1 MFNAELRDD
10 FLRRA
15 ARDDRGT
22 IAVVWALMFTV
33 VLATVGGAVDFLR
46 WRDAKQT
53 TMTALESAV
62 LAGALELQAN
72 PQNPHAA
79 EDKARAAYAAN
90 TVKRGTV
97 KFDNITF
104 TAGADGQSIGSSGTA
119 SIATAVLSV
128 IGLPDLALTNAAG
141 GDMPRAEIVAGGPG
155 GSNLEVAAIL
165 DITGSMCNDG
175 NGPCTTGTKID
186 ALKAA
191 ATKLV
196 NIVVRADQSNH
207 TSKVALIPF
216 STRVRLAPDDS
227 AAALMKTLTN
237 LDSPR
242 DEWYQSCTSSSGG
255 GGSETSIPWTCNG
268 PYASQGLAWHAM
280 PCVTERFIGGVF
292 DVSDDPPGPGKWL
305 TAHDGSRHPL
315 SDDSRDA
322 AFTGGRG
329 TSATDL
335 AADWNYSPNPGDC
348 ADIYAGS
355 EIVPL
360 TSDKA
365 ALLAHINSLQAYG
378 GTAGALATSWGWYM
392 LSPNWNTV
400 WTGASTPAPYAEITT
415 PNANGAPTLRKV
427 AILMT
432 DGGFNVLRSQK
443 SQPQQTVSDDAI
455 AVCTAMKAKG
465 IEIYTVGFM
474 LNTLSATEAG
484 IARTTL
490 QACGT
495 DVQHFYDSLT
505 AADLETAFH
514 VIGVKLSGIK
524 MK

>member
-1 MFNAELRDD
+1 MYTVKLRAD

-15 ARDDRGT
+15 ASDNRGT
-22 IAVVWALMFTV
+22 IAVVWALTFTV
-33 VLATVGGAVDFLR
+33 MLAFVGGAVDFLR

-53 TMTALESAV
+53 TVVALESAV

-72 PQNPHAA
+72 PQNPQSA
-79 EDKARAAYAAN
+79 EVKARKTYAAN
-90 TVKRGTV
+90 TVRRTAL
-97 KFDNITF
+97 KFDNINF
-104 TAGADGQSIGSSGTA
+104 TAGANGQSIGATGTA
-119 SIATAVLSV
+119 TIATTVLAI
-128 IGLPDLALTNAAG
+128 IGFPELALANAAG

-165 DITGSMCNDG
+165 DVTGSMCNDG
-175 NGPCTTGTKID
+175 NGPCTSGAKID

-191 ATKLV
+191 AAKLV
-196 NIVVRADQSNH
+196 NIVVRPDQGNH

-242 DEWYQSCTSSSGG
+242 DEWYSNCLASTGG
-255 GGSETSIPWTCNG
+255 GGSEADIPWTCTSSV
-268 PYASQGLAWHAM
+268 AAQGLAWHAM

-292 DVSDDPPGPGKWL
+292 DATDDPPGPGKWL

-315 SDDSRDA
+315 SDDSTDT

-329 TSATDL
+329 TSSTDL

-355 EIVPL
+355 EAVPL
-360 TSDKA
+360 TSDKT
-365 ALLAHINSLQAYG
+365 ALLAHINSLQAFG

-392 LSPNWNTV
+392 LSPNWSAV
-400 WTGASTPAPYAEITT
+400 WTGASTPAPYADTT
-415 PNANGAPTLRKV
+415 TLNANGAPTLRKV
-427 AILMT
+427 AVLMT

-443 SQPQQTVSDDAI
+443 GQPQQTVSDDAI

-474 LNTLSATEAG
+474 LNTLSAAEAA

-524 MK
+524 LK